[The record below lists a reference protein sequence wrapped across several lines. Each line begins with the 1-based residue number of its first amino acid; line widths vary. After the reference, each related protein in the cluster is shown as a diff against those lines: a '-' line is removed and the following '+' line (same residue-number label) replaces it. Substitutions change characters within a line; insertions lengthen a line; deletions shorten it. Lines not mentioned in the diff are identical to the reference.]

1 MKKFSIEI
9 KWGIIFTIIS
19 LLWMFLEK
27 GLGWHDENIAQH
39 AIYTNLFAIVAI
51 ALYVLAL
58 LDKRKNFYNGK
69 MTWSQGFISGIII
82 SIVVAVLSP
91 LAQYITHEFI
101 TPDYFDNVIEYSVQS
116 GGMTRTAAEEYFNL
130 TSYIIQ
136 SFFFA
141 LVVGVVTSAIVAFF
155 VKRKAD

>member
-1 MKKFSIEI
+1 MKKFAIEI
-9 KWGIIFTIIS
+9 KWGIIFSIVS
-19 LLWMFLEK
+19 LIWMFLEK

-51 ALYVLAL
+51 IIYVLAL
-58 LDKRKNFYNGK
+58 LDKRKNFFHGK

-82 SIVVAVLSP
+82 SIVVAILSP

-101 TPDYFDNVIEYSVQS
+101 TPDYFENVIAFTVEKGAMSKE
-116 GGMTRTAAEEYFNL
+116 AAEEYFNL

-141 LVVGVVTSAIVAFF
+141 LVVGVVTSAIVAYF
-155 VKRKAD
+155 VKKK